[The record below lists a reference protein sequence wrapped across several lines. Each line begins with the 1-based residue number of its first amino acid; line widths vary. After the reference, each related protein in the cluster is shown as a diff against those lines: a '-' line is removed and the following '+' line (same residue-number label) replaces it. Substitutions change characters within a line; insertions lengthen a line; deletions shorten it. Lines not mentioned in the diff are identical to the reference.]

1 MELFT
6 KRTSSMELFTKR
18 TSSMELF
25 TKRTSS
31 MELFTNRTSRN
42 VLTQVVKLC
51 VYKILKAWR
60 EP

>member
-1 MELFT
+1 
-6 KRTSSMELFTKR
+6 MELFTKR